1 MSNMPRASHLRQ
13 QRQVETAINP
23 PEPGTNFSA
32 NKTFLY
38 IFLIQKTDLC
48 KIYHI
53 GQIL

>member
-1 MSNMPRASHLRQ
+1 MPRASHLRQ

-38 IFLIQKTDLC
+38 IFLIQKLIYA